1 MTAHA
6 VTRRTGWRSLV
17 HAIALGLSTGMLLVV
32 AGLAVVLVVVPKVT
46 GSIPLTVLTQ
56 SMEPALPPGTLLVVR
71 PTPLD
76 AVRVGDVLTYQ
87 IRSGHP
93 EVISHRV
100 VSVASSSNGERT
112 FVVKGDANAEP
123 DAPVRGVQ
131 VRGVVW
137 YSVPVLG
144 SVNQVVNGSRGW
156 LVPLVAG
163 VLIAYGVVMVTI
175 GAVSAVRR
183 RRTGRRRAEHHHV
196 GRHHGRR
203 RADRQRPERV
213 DARHRPGTRSTAG

>member
-1 MTAHA
+1 MTARA
-6 VTRRTGWRSLV
+6 LPRRTGWRAVL
-17 HAIALGLSTGMLLVV
+17 HAVLLGLSTGMLLVV

-46 GSIPLTVLTQ
+46 GSTPLTVLTQ

-71 PTPLD
+71 PVPLD
-76 AVRVGDVLTYQ
+76 DVRIGDVLTYQ
-87 IRSGHP
+87 IASGHP

-100 VSVASSSNGERT
+100 VSVTSSSDGERT

-123 DAPVRGVQ
+123 DAPVRAVQ
-131 VRGVVW
+131 VRGVLW

-163 VLIAYGVVMVTI
+163 VLIAYGAVMVTI

-183 RRTGRRRAEHHHV
+183 RRAGRR
-196 GRHHGRR
+196 HGRR
-203 RADRQRPERV
+203 RAPARLPERRV
-213 DARHRPGTRSTAG
+213 